1 MNKFNILLFEG
12 GEKCMMNEMIEL
24 NESNE
29 MTNKGANHMKKKKQ
43 LLKNQKGMTLIELL
57 AVIVILAIVAAIAVP
72 AIGNIIN
79 NSKDKA
85 ILADASNILAG
96 AKLAMTD
103 GACKTT
109 ENECSNTEL
118 QPYVDGITLGTE
130 DKVVK
135 GTNTWTVTYDNLKNI
150 KNTDKFTVAASDGI
164 AAYTP
169 PATSIEE
176 KSLNKAMNQ

>member
-1 MNKFNILLFEG
+1 ML
-12 GEKCMMNEMIEL
+12 NEMNAL
-24 NESNE
+24 NE
-29 MTNKGANHMKKKKQ
+29 MTNKGANYMKKMKQ
-43 LLKNQKGMTLIELL
+43 LLKNQKGLTLIELL

-85 ILADASNILAG
+85 ILADASNIIAG

-109 ENECSNTEL
+109 ANECTTSEL
-118 QPYVDGITLGTE
+118 QPYVDGITLSTG

-150 KNTDKFTVAASDGI
+150 KNTAKFTVTAANGLT
-164 AAYTP
+164 AYTP
-169 PATSIEE
+169 PVTSIEE